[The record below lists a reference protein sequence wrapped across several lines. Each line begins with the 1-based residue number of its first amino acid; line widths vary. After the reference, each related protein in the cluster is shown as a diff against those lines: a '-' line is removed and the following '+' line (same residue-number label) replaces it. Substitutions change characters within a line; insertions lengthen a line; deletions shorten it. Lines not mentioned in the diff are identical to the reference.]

1 MRLNAVSIAVVVSSM
16 SASPALGRTTVAVA
30 PFSTTSSQEY
40 QWIGSAIADALSL
53 RIHRQDD
60 INAVTVRQ
68 VNAAMRQGNI
78 DVASLGDEKVAF
90 RLGLE
95 VGSDLFVTGTY
106 TAAWPDIDVM
116 LVILDPRQKKVV
128 STQTFTAD
136 LDKITE
142 VEARAAEALATALGA
157 KSPKVVPGA
166 FGTKKLRAWRSTIL
180 ALEILNWQSLA
191 PRAADPNA
199 PLALPKEALQ
209 KALNFLDDALKID
222 PDYGEA
228 WAALGVAQ
236 ALAGDTKTA
245 WQSLGKATSAGF
257 GHEPTAVLGATF
269 VRMRE
274 GRWDDAIKILKD
286 AIDRHPGFLHARGY
300 LGELYNHM
308 GRHKEALA
316 TFQDYAK
323 IASNHP
329 WVLTQLG
336 YTKSK
341 LGDYTGAIA
350 DTIQAVDMLPESP
363 SLLVQLASR
372 YIDANKLN
380 GAEDALQHAVKLFPN
395 EMTVYVR
402 LGYVYLLQGRDD
414 LAIPIS
420 EKALKL
426 GALFEARRDVGYA
439 HLNLARAYGHK
450 GNLDLAFQHLGKA
463 KEHGIASFAE
473 VTHDPNLEKLR
484 RDPRYAKGG
493 F

>member
-180 ALEILNWQSLA
+180 ALEILNWQSLTISVISTSSRPGGA
-191 PRAADPNA
+191 AEGPQFPRRRPEDRPRLWRGLGRPRRGAGARRRHQDGLAIAWQGHERGVRPRADRGARRNLCQNAGRPLGRRHQDPQGRHRPA
-199 PLALPKEALQ
+199 PWLPARPRLPGRALQ
-209 KALNFLDDALKID
+209 PHGPPQRGARNFPGLR
-222 PDYGEA
+222 
-228 WAALGVAQ
+228 Q
-236 ALAGDTKTA
+236 
-245 WQSLGKATSAGF
+245 
-257 GHEPTAVLGATF
+257 
-269 VRMRE
+269 
-274 GRWDDAIKILKD
+274 
-286 AIDRHPGFLHARGY
+286 DR
-300 LGELYNHM
+300 
-308 GRHKEALA
+308 
-316 TFQDYAK
+316 
-323 IASNHP
+323 
-329 WVLTQLG
+329 V
-336 YTKSK
+336 
-341 LGDYTGAIA
+341 
-350 DTIQAVDMLPESP
+350 
-363 SLLVQLASR
+363 
-372 YIDANKLN
+372 
-380 GAEDALQHAVKLFPN
+380 
-395 EMTVYVR
+395 
-402 LGYVYLLQGRDD
+402 
-414 LAIPIS
+414 
-420 EKALKL
+420 
-426 GALFEARRDVGYA
+426 
-439 HLNLARAYGHK
+439 
-450 GNLDLAFQHLGKA
+450 
-463 KEHGIASFAE
+463 
-473 VTHDPNLEKLR
+473 
-484 RDPRYAKGG
+484 
-493 F
+493 